1 MGSEWREYELGE
13 IAENV
18 SRPFKFE
25 GRDSVVF
32 INTGDVELGKFLHAD
47 RSSPVGLPG
56 QAKKKIE
63 KGDILFSEIRPAN
76 GRYAE
81 VIFDCDDYVV
91 STKFMVIR
99 LTKEG
104 IDQRFF
110 LTQLTSQQT
119 LLEFQRI
126 AESRSGTFPQIT
138 FDAVSYFPFTFPPL
152 PEQKAIAHILGSLD
166 DKIELNRRMNATLEE
181 MAQALFKSWFVDF
194 DPVIDNALAAGNPIP
209 DELAD
214 RAEVRRQALAD
225 QKTGTTQQGSV
236 DDSTLSDRE
245 SIFPAAFQFTEE
257 LGWIPEGWESKTN
270 GELFDVRDGT
280 HDSPKKSESGKFLVT
295 SRHITGST
303 IDYSNAYRISE
314 ADFEEVNKRSKVD
327 SYDILLTMIGTV
339 GVPFLVLEEEIN
351 FAIKNVGLFKTGSDR
366 TLALYFFTYLKTDYM
381 KNYMES
387 RLAGTTQKY
396 LTLKILRTLPVVV
409 PSPSV
414 LQHFGSEVKPLFER
428 MHRNNETNQT
438 LRTLRDTLLPKLIS
452 GELRI
457 EDAERITDLE
467 TKEIL
472 S

>member
-47 RSSPVGLPG
+47 RSSPGGLPG

-209 DELAD
+209 DELAA

-225 QKTGTTQQGSV
+225 GTANREAAKYFP
-236 DDSTLSDRE
+236 DS
-245 SIFPAAFQFTEE
+245 FQETEAM
-257 LGWIPEGWESKTN
+257 GWIPEGWEALPLDRVADFKNGLALQKFRPQSGEDPLPIVKIAQLKN
-270 GELFDVRDGT
+270 GEATWDELASPSISADCIIDDGDVVFSWSGSLMIDVWCGGKAALNQHLF
-280 HDSPKKSESGKFLVT
+280 KVT
-295 SRHITGST
+295 SDNFPKWFYFKWSDEHLNNFQKIAADKAVTMGHIKRSHL
-303 IDYSNAYRISE
+303 SE
-314 ADFEEVNKRSKVD
+314 ALCAVPGNHLIKLGAEHFDPILERIISNRLHSRS
-327 SYDILLTMIGTV
+327 LT
-339 GVPFLVLEEEIN
+339 
-351 FAIKNVGLFKTGSDR
+351 K
-366 TLALYFFTYLKTDYM
+366 
-381 KNYMES
+381 
-387 RLAGTTQKY
+387 
-396 LTLKILRTLPVVV
+396 
-409 PSPSV
+409 
-414 LQHFGSEVKPLFER
+414 
-428 MHRNNETNQT
+428 
-438 LRTLRDTLLPKLIS
+438 LRDTLLPKLIS
-452 GELRI
+452 GDLRLP
-457 EDAERITDLE
+457 EAERLTEQALA
-467 TKEIL
+467 
-472 S
+472 